1 MNVANWKRTLIWIAS
16 GALLTG
22 VLFGVTLGLILR
34 TLPRVE
40 ALEYYR
46 PDVVTHILDC
56 NGQTVGEFFTERR
69 IALTRSEIPDA
80 IVHAILAA
88 EDADFYTHTGFD
100 FPGIIRAGIKNLLQ
114 FRKGQGAS
122 TLTQQLARMLFL
134 SNEKTYSRK
143 IKEALLTIQIE
154 RRYSKDEI
162 LTLYLNQSY
171 FGHGAYGIESAARTF
186 FNKSVAQLSTPEAA
200 TLVCLLKNPANFSPF
215 NHPDRTLQ
223 SRNNVMRRM
232 LDVGFL
238 NAGEME
244 EFSATPLGVVTNRDR
259 SRIGPYYVEEVR
271 QSAVDAQG
279 NDLVLTGGLSIKSCM
294 DMKQQIAAEA
304 AVEAGY
310 RRFTAS
316 HPEGT
321 EIQIALIAVRPGLG
335 DVTCMVGGVDF
346 DASKFN
352 RSMQARRQPGSA
364 IKPFIYLTAVLQGF
378 PPNRLIDDSP
388 FEYTDPQSG
397 QVWRP
402 QNYDRLF
409 RGPLTLRKALETS
422 NNIVAIKLLQ
432 EVGIDEFLQVIRR
445 AGIESQLPRF
455 LSVGLGSGEVT
466 LLELVN
472 AYATIAANGMFA
484 EPRLIEEIRDHKKTI
499 LDKNLPHIEERFT
512 AKHCAVITRLLTG
525 VVENGTAWR
534 LKQLH
539 RPVAAKT
546 GTTSDYTDAWLI
558 AYTPSLAAG
567 VWVGYDLR
575 KSLGSGETGS
585 ALAGPILYEFLD
597 QIYAGTEP
605 EEFVIPDGAVE
616 IMICKDSGHIAVA
629 NCPHTYS
636 ELFARPNLPTERC
649 YIHP

>member
-1 MNVANWKRTLIWIAS
+1 M
-16 GALLTG
+16 
-22 VLFGVTLGLILR
+22 R

-46 PDVVTHILDC
+46 PDVVTQILDC
-56 NGQTVGEFFTERR
+56 SGQTVGEFYTERR
-69 IALTRSEIPDA
+69 IALSRNEIPA
-80 IVHAILAA
+80 AVIHAILAA

-100 FPGIIRAGIKNLLQ
+100 FPGIIRAGIKNVLQ

-134 SNEKTYSRK
+134 SNEKTYTRK

-186 FNKSVAQLSTPEAA
+186 FNKSVAQINTAEAA
-200 TLVCLLKNPANFSPF
+200 TLVCLLKNPASFSPF
-215 NHPDRTLQ
+215 NHPERTLQ

-232 LDVGFL
+232 QEVGFL
-238 NAGEME
+238 SDAELE
-244 EFSATPLGVVTNRDR
+244 ELSVTPLGVVTTRDR
-259 SRIGPYYVEEVR
+259 SRIGPFYVEEVR
-271 QSAVDAQG
+271 QYAVDAQG
-279 NDLVLTGGLSIKSCM
+279 NDLVLTGGLTIKSCM
-294 DMKQQIAAEA
+294 DMKQQIAAES

-310 RRFTAS
+310 RRFTAG

-321 EIQIALIAVRPGLG
+321 EIQIALIAVRPGSG
-335 DVTCMVGGVDF
+335 AVTCMVGGVDF

-364 IKPFIYLTAVLQGF
+364 IKPFIYLTGLLQGIV
-378 PPNRLIDDSP
+378 PNRMIDDSP
-388 FEYTDPQSG
+388 FEYIDPQSG
-397 QVWRP
+397 QIWKP
-402 QNYDRLF
+402 QNYDRSF
-409 RGPLTLRKALETS
+409 HGPMTLRKALETS
-422 NNIVAIKLLQ
+422 NNIVAVKLLQ
-432 EVGIDEFLQVIRR
+432 EVGLDASLQVVDR
-445 AGIESQLPRF
+445 AGIQSQLPRF

-499 LDKNLPHIEERFT
+499 LDKNLPHIEERFS
-512 AKHCAVITRLLTG
+512 AKYCAVMTRLLMG
-525 VVENGTAWR
+525 VVQNGTAWR

-539 RPVAAKT
+539 RPIAAKT

-567 VWVGYDLR
+567 VWVGYDLK

-597 QIYAGTEP
+597 QIYAGTESEGFAIP
-605 EEFVIPDGAVE
+605 EDAVE
-616 IMICKDSGHIAVA
+616 IKICKDSGQMAA
-629 NCPHTYS
+629 AGCPNVYS
-636 ELFARPNLPTERC
+636 ELFAEPYLPKERC
-649 YIHP
+649 RLHP